1 MAIPRVLSMLLG
13 KNKNKSFG
21 YVQTLFTFQDYSEIT
36 VPLQERI
43 RMFMNEYPFPP
54 SGQEPSAPPPSYAT
68 PPQNQWEPAP
78 VKSYT
83 APTYDRFSATNID
96 THGLPNTP
104 PPKPTVSKEKRKVP
118 LAVAVLTGTGASILS
133 GVLVALIMVWSM
145 GFGLLGT
152 KESDNQSPSPDPSV
166 SGASVIETGP
176 IVVNGNSASA
186 EAVAKK
192 ALPSVVSIATTA
204 QVNNYFYGVS
214 EQGSEGSGIVYTAD
228 GYVITNYH
236 VIEAAV
242 DYNGQVQVFLPSDT
256 SRGHTATVVGYDI
269 SSDLAVVKIEA
280 TGLLPMEI
288 GDSDALN
295 VGQSAIAIG
304 SPGGMDFMGSVSMG
318 IISGLDRKLQ
328 LENSNTVINL
338 IQTDAAIN
346 PGNSGGALV
355 DAQGKLIGINSAKMA
370 ASNFEGMGFAIP
382 VNHAMTIV
390 DRIINNVDAPKPYMG
405 IQLNTYYN
413 GDTLKAIGYPAGV
426 VVDRVVDG
434 SPADNAGLIKYDIIT
449 HVNGVAVTSYT
460 QFNSEKEKYKPGDT
474 IELTV
479 YRQPKTYTVQLTLGT
494 ANN

>member
-1 MAIPRVLSMLLG
+1 MAMPWVLSMLFG
-13 KNKNKSFG
+13 KNKNKSLG

-36 VPLQERI
+36 VPFQERI
-43 RMFMNEYPFPP
+43 RMFMNDYPFPP
-54 SGQEPSAPPPSYAT
+54 SGQEPSAQPPSYAT

-96 THGLPNTP
+96 TQSLPNTP
-104 PPKPTVSKEKRKVP
+104 LPKPTVSKEKRKVP

-133 GVLVALIMVWSM
+133 GVLVALIMVWSI
-145 GFGLLGT
+145 GFGQLGV
-152 KESDNQSPSPDPSV
+152 KDSDNTSDSAV
-166 SGASVIETGP
+166 SGASVTETGP
-176 IVVNGNSASA
+176 IVVNGNAASA

-192 ALPSVVSIATTA
+192 ALPSVVSIVTTA
-204 QVNNYFYGVS
+204 QVNDYFYGVS

-242 DYNGQVQVFLPSDT
+242 VYNGRVQVFLPSNT

-280 TGLLPMEI
+280 TNLLPMEI
-288 GDSDALN
+288 GDSDTLS

-382 VNHAMTIV
+382 VNHAMAIV
-390 DRIINNVDAPKPYMG
+390 DRIINNVDAPKPYIG
-405 IQLNTYYN
+405 IQLNTYYD
-413 GDTLKAIGYPAGV
+413 GDTLEAIGYPAGV
-426 VVDRVVDG
+426 VVDRVVDD

-449 HVNGVAVTSYT
+449 HFNGVAVTSYT
-460 QFNSEKEKYKPGDT
+460 QFNNEKEKYKPGDT

-479 YRQPKTYTVQLTLGT
+479 YRQPKTYTVQVTLGT